1 MNQLL
6 NCRICVKQ
14 HLSES
19 WADWFGGLHVQNVPN
34 GEALLFGILPDHA
47 ALYGVLTRMRDLNVQ
62 ILTVDVT
69 PCEEHPAFASSSPEA
84 APD

>member
-14 HLSES
+14 HLSEP
-19 WADWFGGLHVQNVPN
+19 WAEWFGGLHVQNLPT
-34 GEALLFGILPDHA
+34 GEALLFGVLPDHA
-47 ALYGVLTRMRDLNVQ
+47 ALYGVLTRMRDLNIK

-69 PCEEHPAFASSSPEA
+69 PCEERPAFVPSLSGA
-84 APD
+84 AAE